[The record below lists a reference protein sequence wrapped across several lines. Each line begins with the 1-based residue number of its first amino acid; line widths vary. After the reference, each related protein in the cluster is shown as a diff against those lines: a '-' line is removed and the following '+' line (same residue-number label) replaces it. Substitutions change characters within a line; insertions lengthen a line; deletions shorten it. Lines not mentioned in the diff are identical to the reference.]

1 MSYYEVN
8 HCRSSH
14 IETLSPLDTNGSFSC
29 NAISEIHCENVTQ
42 FICSIYANAHPD
54 SCKERSAW
62 SMSEKVK
69 LNLKMQI
76 SHLLSWTLGLR
87 VASSDHMQTFRT
99 TSMQVSN
106 DKKGFTTIMCMP
118 DKIDRR
124 TLSAV
129 IWYMFHMK

>member
-1 MSYYEVN
+1 MKSTTVEAVIMK
-8 HCRSSH
+8 HCLLWTLMDLSH
-14 IETLSPLDTNGSFSC
+14 AMPS
-29 NAISEIHCENVTQ
+29 SEIHCENVTQ

-76 SHLLSWTLGLR
+76 SHLLSWILGLR
-87 VASSDHMQTFRT
+87 VLLQTTCKLSEPRH

-106 DKKGFTTIMCMP
+106 DKKGFTTIMP
-118 DKIDRR
+118 DKIDWR

-129 IWYMFHMK
+129 IWYTFHMK